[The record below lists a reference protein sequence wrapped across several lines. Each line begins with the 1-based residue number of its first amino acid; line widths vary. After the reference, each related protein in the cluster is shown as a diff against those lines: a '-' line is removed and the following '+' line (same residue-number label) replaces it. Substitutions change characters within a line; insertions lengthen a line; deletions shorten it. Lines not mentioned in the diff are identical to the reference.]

1 VRARVVVVVAAMLA
15 AGGCGGGDLPT
26 TRELFGTWVETSD
39 GTVRSYQFAATSDA
53 RPELAGEVL
62 VYVYRRY
69 PAGQAPV
76 AVEVGLY
83 EVAPGDGDATDLV
96 TQVLW
101 DETSSRHGMTF
112 RVGLDDWDGEHVTL
126 RDPRYGAVRYVRTDA
141 LP

>member
-1 VRARVVVVVAAMLA
+1 MILATIAAT
-15 AGGCGGGDLPT
+15 GCGAELPT

-39 GTVRSYQFAATSDA
+39 GAVRSYEFAAASDA

-76 AVEVGLY
+76 IVEVGLY
-83 EVAPGDGDATDLV
+83 EVAPADGDRTDLV
-96 TQVLW
+96 TSVLW
-101 DETSSRHGMTF
+101 DETSFRHGETF
-112 RVGLDDWDGEHVTL
+112 RIGLDDWDGEHVTL
-126 RDPRYGAVRYVRTDA
+126 RDPRYGAVRYVRADA